1 MFATARRLEAMQDL
15 ESLPGVV
22 LIQLDVT
29 KEPSIRAA
37 FSEVEARLNQENQNA
52 TSPQGAVQKGLD
64 ILVNNAGII
73 TILPFADTATSVSQQ
88 IIETNLIAPMTMT
101 KVFLPLLM
109 RSTDACIVCVGS
121 IAGLLPT
128 GASGYNASKAGLRMW
143 CDTVRMGM

>member
-1 MFATARRLEAMQDL
+1 VFATARRLEAMEDL
-15 ESLPGVV
+15 ASLHGIV

-29 KEPSIRAA
+29 KETSIRAA
-37 FSEVEARLNQENQNA
+37 FSKLESRLDQENRNA
-52 TSPQGAVQKGLD
+52 TSTHRKGLD

-73 TILPFADTATSVSQQ
+73 TILPFADTPTSVSQQ

-109 RSTDACIVCVGS
+109 RSADACIVCIGS

-143 CDTVRMGM
+143 CDTMRMGV